1 MASRDDGGPGCR
13 HAVMNGSIAEQKA
26 ALRRELRTVLR
37 GFPPEQRAEASRRL
51 CAVARESAPWQAARA
66 ILFYS
71 PLAEEPDLGPL
82 LGEALAA
89 GRVAGLPRFDPL
101 TGAYLPRQVR
111 RWPED
116 LEPGRFGV
124 LEPVGDCP
132 ALDVK
137 HLDLVLVPGI
147 GFTLDGARLGRGKG
161 YYDRL
166 LSQVCGFKCGVA
178 FECQLVT
185 VLPVEPHDIRLNG
198 ILTPSAWRCVSSQ
211 DRVMK

>member
-1 MASRDDGGPGCR
+1 
-13 HAVMNGSIAEQKA
+13 MNGSITEQKA
-26 ALRRELRTVLR
+26 VLRRKLRTVLR
-37 GFPPEQRAEASRRL
+37 GFPLEQRAEASRRL
-51 CAVARESAPWQAARA
+51 CEVARESAQWQAAHA

-71 PLAEEPDLGPL
+71 PLADEPDLWPL
-82 LGEALAA
+82 VGEALAA
-89 GRVAGLPRFDPL
+89 GRLAGLPRFDAR
-101 TGAYLPRQVR
+101 TGAYLPRQLR
-111 RWPED
+111 RLPED
-116 LEPGRFGV
+116 LEPGQFGV
-124 LEPVGDCP
+124 LEPIGDCP

-166 LSQVCGFKCGVA
+166 LSQVSGFKCGVA
-178 FECQLVT
+178 FECQMLT
-185 VLPVEPHDIRLNG
+185 ALPVEPHDVRLNG